1 MKPLLK
7 ESLRKS
13 IHLSSLIL
21 PLSYRYLL
29 GSNKRISFWV
39 FLILAILAVMVDLLR
54 LEQLH
59 FKRYF
64 MRWFGQILRRHEMA
78 GFTGATFMMIAH
90 LLCITIFSAD
100 TAFFAMSFL
109 AIGDTFAAIV
119 GLNLGKRKFKGMKK
133 SLEGALGCFV
143 STFIF
148 AMLYSNQINPAV
160 GFFGALS
167 ATIAEVI
174 NIPVDD
180 NFKIPLISGIV
191 MTIADILIF

>member
-7 ESLRKS
+7 ETLRKS

-21 PLSYRYLL
+21 PFSYRYLL
-29 GSNKRISFWV
+29 GSNKRVSFWV
-39 FLILAILAVMVDLLR
+39 FLVLAIVTLLIDLLR

-64 MRWFGQILRRHEMA
+64 NRWFGQILRRHEHT

-90 LLCITIFSAD
+90 LMCITVFSPKI
-100 TAFFAMSFL
+100 AFLAMCFL

-119 GLNLGKRKFKGMKK
+119 GMNLGKRKFIGNKK
-133 SLEGALGCFV
+133 SLEGTLGCFV
-143 STFIF
+143 SIFIF
-148 AMLYSNQINPAV
+148 SLLYSSYINPVV
-160 GFFGALS
+160 GFFGSVA
-167 ATIAEVI
+167 ATFAEVI

-180 NFKIPLISGIV
+180 NFKIPLISGVV
-191 MTIADILIF
+191 MTITDILVF

>member
-7 ESLRKS
+7 ETLRKA
-13 IHLSSLIL
+13 IHISSLLL

-39 FLILAILAVMVDLLR
+39 FLILAIISLIIDLLR

-64 MRWFGQILRRHEMA
+64 MRWFGQILRKHEYA

-90 LLCITIFSAD
+90 LICITVFSAD
-100 TAFFAMSFL
+100 IAFLAMAFL

-119 GLNLGKRKFKGMKK
+119 GMNYGKRKFLGSKK
-133 SLEGALGCFV
+133 SLEGSLGCFL
-143 STFIF
+143 STFSF
-148 AMLYSNQINPAV
+148 ALIYSGTINPAV
-160 GFFGALS
+160 GFIGAVT
-167 ATIAEVI
+167 ATFAEAV
-174 NIPVDD
+174 NLPVDD

-191 MTIADILIF
+191 MTVTDIFII